1 MQTALHH
8 LFSHTLQFL
17 SDTRSDLALNYPAD
31 DYLMVVARALLF
43 VAIVFHT
50 PVLFHPTRE
59 SFNNI
64 ITIAC
69 KCCSKTREEEEMA
82 VKEDKDISLTHVNKS
97 SHVLERGKSPNKGVG
112 DQYLLNTL
120 W

>member
-1 MQTALHH
+1 MPLHY

-17 SDTRSDLALNYPAD
+17 SDTRSDIALNYPAD

-69 KCCSKTREEEEMA
+69 RCCSRVREEEEVA
-82 VKEDKDISLTHVNKS
+82 VEEDKEIKLIHLNKS
-97 SHVLERGKSPNKGVG
+97 SHVLGRGKSPNKGVG
-112 DQYLLNTL
+112 DHYLLNTL